1 MYIRLCAVFQVVGRR
16 GTGERPREPGSLG
29 KVNGEKRRN
38 EGHLECG
45 TVMPYGTDRTEIRTA
60 STALTTRWFLILL
73 VRLFI
78 LFLFLSLSFSS
89 LFNSTPYS
97 FRVSIRAYE

>member
-1 MYIRLCAVFQVVGRR
+1 MVGRR

-60 STALTTRWFLILL
+60 STR
-73 VRLFI
+73 
-78 LFLFLSLSFSS
+78 
-89 LFNSTPYS
+89 
-97 FRVSIRAYE
+97 

>member
-1 MYIRLCAVFQVVGRR
+1 MYTRVLFQVVGRR
-16 GTGERPREPGSLG
+16 GTGERPREAGSLG

-60 STALTTRWFLILL
+60 STR
-73 VRLFI
+73 
-78 LFLFLSLSFSS
+78 
-89 LFNSTPYS
+89 
-97 FRVSIRAYE
+97 